1 MTSVAIRLNENE
13 LDYLKKI
20 AQENKICKKG
30 NDISIGKTIKE
41 LIRWCELNKIS
52 FSQNTNNLM
61 TDNLVKMIEQ
71 IHVSIPHLL
80 YLLRFQTLSSFED
93 SSDEKIKK
101 YRYQS
106 VDYANKTCGDFQNIN
121 YNAIRFSMNDIGF
134 KTIPSD
140 KEKTQW
146 ILP

>member
-20 AQENKICKKG
+20 AQENKIYKKG

-52 FSQNTNNLM
+52 FSQKPNNLM

-106 VDYANKTCGDFQNIN
+106 VDYVNKTCGDFQNIN
-121 YNAIRFSMNDIGF
+121 YNTIRFSMNDIGF